1 MLTTDLELKAAARE
15 QRELTNP
22 ASAGNCAGEALRA
35 RCLDRPRLTSSKC
48 SYREY
53 SHREYSH
60 SEYLLW
66 LHPL

>member
-35 RCLDRPRLTSSKC
+35 RCLDRPRLTSSKYSC
-48 SYREY
+48 REY

-60 SEYLLW
+60 SECLLW